1 MQVKSY
7 VSRLIDPRK
16 IRRKKHRDDQE
27 IDEQRNGSHCKR
39 GEESRQHLYV
49 HARLSGNARAYLH
62 VITTQTLKE
71 TRPRS
76 SQHCKQGQYIEK
88 HRRRQWR
95 VRAHNNPVTEAAF
108 TCLTEIIFGLHAN
121 AVTKRKKVVALFF
134 QICPRLQRG
143 SYCNCDR
150 NQESK
155 DKSWTSNRFRQFV
168 SCELL
173 VHTSSSPFRPR
184 KPEGSHFKQLCG
196 KLVEMPD
203 AVGAPYANN
212 SAVARLRPCS
222 QSRRRSPVLTDEV
235 IHFPLSLVIRTIRS
249 LSTIH
254 AAATACVIRTVC
266 I

>member
-49 HARLSGNARAYLH
+49 HVRLSGNARAYLH

-76 SQHCKQGQYIEK
+76 SQHCKQGQCIEK

-155 DKSWTSNRFRQFV
+155 DKSWTFSTVRILRAFGSYV
-168 SCELL
+168 LL
-173 VHTSSSPFRPR
+173 PLPTQKAGREPFQTTMR
-184 KPEGSHFKQLCG
+184 EACG
-196 KLVEMPD
+196 N
-203 AVGAPYANN
+203 A
-212 SAVARLRPCS
+212 
-222 QSRRRSPVLTDEV
+222 RRSRG
-235 IHFPLSLVIRTIRS
+235 SIRQ
-249 LSTIH
+249 
-254 AAATACVIRTVC
+254 
-266 I
+266 

>member
-49 HARLSGNARAYLH
+49 HVRLSGNARAYLH

-76 SQHCKQGQYIEK
+76 SQHCKQGQCIEK

-121 AVTKRKKVVALFF
+121 AVTKRKKVVALFSKF
-134 QICPRLQRG
+134 AHG
-143 SYCNCDR
+143 S
-150 NQESK
+150 S
-155 DKSWTSNRFRQFV
+155 
-168 SCELL
+168 
-173 VHTSSSPFRPR
+173 
-184 KPEGSHFKQLCG
+184 
-196 KLVEMPD
+196 
-203 AVGAPYANN
+203 
-212 SAVARLRPCS
+212 
-222 QSRRRSPVLTDEV
+222 
-235 IHFPLSLVIRTIRS
+235 
-249 LSTIH
+249 
-254 AAATACVIRTVC
+254 AAAIATATAIKRARIKAGRLIVFDSSYLASFWFIRPPPPSDPESRKGAISNNYAGSLWKCPTQSGLHTPITVP
-266 I
+266 

>member
-49 HARLSGNARAYLH
+49 HVRLSGNARAYLH

-76 SQHCKQGQYIEK
+76 SQHCKQGQCIEK

-108 TCLTEIIFGLHAN
+108 TCLTDNFRLARQHRN
-121 AVTKRKKVVALFF
+121 QKKEGCGALFPNLPTAPAR
-134 QICPRLQRG
+134 QLLQ
-143 SYCNCDR
+143 
-150 NQESK
+150 
-155 DKSWTSNRFRQFV
+155 
-168 SCELL
+168 
-173 VHTSSSPFRPR
+173 
-184 KPEGSHFKQLCG
+184 
-196 KLVEMPD
+196 
-203 AVGAPYANN
+203 
-212 SAVARLRPCS
+212 LRP
-222 QSRRRSPVLTDEV
+222 QSREQG
-235 IHFPLSLVIRTIRS
+235 
-249 LSTIH
+249 
-254 AAATACVIRTVC
+254 
-266 I
+266 